1 MNSEQWL
8 HQHTTT
14 QKTAKTS
21 KELTLWMGT
30 GFTRPHGARLMILPV
45 DQNDGV
51 LPRQTWID
59 VCAAFA
65 SVLRRDPPQ
74 EPAKEQNGTTAA
86 DRTPTPK
93 SVTEP
98 PNTSRVT
105 LKNSQGTVN
114 QFSLSILKNSQA

>member
-1 MNSEQWL
+1 MFIDL
-8 HQHTTT
+8 
-14 QKTAKTS
+14 
-21 KELTLWMGT
+21 
-30 GFTRPHGARLMILPV
+30 ILPV
-45 DQNDGV
+45 DQNAGA

-74 EPAKEQNGTTAA
+74 EPAKEQNGATAA

-98 PNTSRVT
+98 PITKSNTQELSRNREPV
-105 LKNSQGTVN
+105 LSQYTQELASVKKT
-114 QFSLSILKNSQA
+114 I